1 MTKAARCCFLPRIWD
16 RKWPFNWCDI
26 RLPSNE
32 ITLHFFC
39 LSSSLLHI
47 FCVFFNSFG
56 IITLAKLFCLLVT
69 SRLSM
74 TWIRWCVFFF
84 FCDFHLFCR
93 FFKKFLFQG
102 ILSRPKLYWPA
113 VNQQHLC
120 IMSIFSSKMSL
131 TLKARGHN
139 RRQFCCISKF
149 LAEFFRISMHVS
161 FQLVSI

>member
-1 MTKAARCCFLPRIWD
+1 MLFPAKNLGQEMTFQLMWYSSTFQWNHVAFLLF
-16 RKWPFNWCDI
+16 K
-26 RLPSNE
+26 
-32 ITLHFFC
+32 FFVTAY
-39 LSSSLLHI
+39 

-74 TWIRWCVFFF
+74 TWMRWCVFF

-149 LAEFFRISMHVS
+149 LAEFFRISMQVS